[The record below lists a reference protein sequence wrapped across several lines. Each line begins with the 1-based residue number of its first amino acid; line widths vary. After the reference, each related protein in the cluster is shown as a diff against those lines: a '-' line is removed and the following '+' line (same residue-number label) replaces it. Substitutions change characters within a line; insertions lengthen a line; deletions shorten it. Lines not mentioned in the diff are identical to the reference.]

1 MKQEDLR
8 GKTIDQ
14 LQAELVSLKKES
26 FNLRFQ
32 QVNGQLQNSNRIRVV
47 RRQAARVLTFLNQQ
61 HQATK
66 ESN

>member
-61 HQATK
+61 QTTK
-66 ESN
+66 K

>member
-14 LQAELVSLKKES
+14 LHAELVSLKKEG

-61 HQATK
+61 QTTK
-66 ESN
+66 K

>member
-8 GKTIDQ
+8 GKTVDQ
-14 LQAELVSLKKES
+14 LRAELVSLKKES

-61 HQATK
+61 QTTK
-66 ESN
+66 K

>member
-14 LQAELVSLKKES
+14 LQVELVSLKKES

-61 HQATK
+61 QTNK
-66 ESN
+66 K

>member
-8 GKTIDQ
+8 GKTTDQ

>member
-8 GKTIDQ
+8 GKTVDQ
-14 LQAELVSLKKES
+14 LRAELVSLKKES

-61 HQATK
+61 QTTK
-66 ESN
+66 E

>member
-8 GKTIDQ
+8 GKTVDQ
-14 LQAELVSLKKES
+14 LRAELVSLRKES

>member
-8 GKTIDQ
+8 GKTTDQ
-14 LQAELVSLKKES
+14 LQAELVSLRKES

>member
-1 MKQEDLR
+1 MKQDDLR
-8 GKTIDQ
+8 GKTTDQ
-14 LQAELVSLKKES
+14 LQAELVSLRKES

>member
-8 GKTIDQ
+8 GKTVDQ

>member
-61 HQATK
+61 QTNK
-66 ESN
+66 K

>member
-8 GKTIDQ
+8 GKTTDQ

-66 ESN
+66 KSN

>member
-14 LQAELVSLKKES
+14 LQVELVSLKKES

-61 HQATK
+61 QTTK
-66 ESN
+66 K